1 MSSTLA
7 VSYQFVPATRM
18 DRVAKAWQ
26 AGADALI
33 VDLED
38 AVAAADKPSARAAL
52 AQFLNQ
58 TEQAVWVRCN
68 AVGTP
73 WHAEDLAALRSGT
86 GKAKAGLAGIVLPKT
101 ESCADVAGLG
111 ISTPVLALIESAR
124 GIAQLADITGNKAV
138 TRLAIGTV
146 DLALD
151 LGCIDSWETLLLAR
165 SQLVL
170 HSRLANLP
178 APVDGVTVTI
188 GVPADTG
195 RDARRAREL
204 GFGAKLCI
212 HPSQIAPVHQGFAP
226 TAAQIAWAQKL
237 VALAGDGAAIKIDG
251 QMIDKP
257 VIDRARALLAQVRR
271 G

>member
-1 MSSTLA
+1 MSAPLP

-18 DRVAKAWQ
+18 DRVTKAWQ
-26 AGADALI
+26 AGADAVI

-38 AVAAADKPSARAAL
+38 AVAAADKPVARAAL
-52 AQFLNQ
+52 AEFLKQ
-58 TEQAVWVRCN
+58 AEHAVWVRCN

-73 WHAEDLAALRSGT
+73 WHADDLAALRSG
-86 GKAKAGLAGIVLPKT
+86 GKGLAGIVLPKT
-101 ESCADVAGLG
+101 ESSADVSGLG
-111 ISTPVLALIESAR
+111 LSTPVLALIESAR
-124 GIAQLADITGNKAV
+124 GIAQLADIAGNKAV

-151 LGCIDSWETLLLAR
+151 LGCVDSWETLLLAR
-165 SQLVL
+165 SQVVL
-170 HSRLANLP
+170 HSRLANLA

-188 GVPADTG
+188 GVPADAE

-226 TAAQIAWAQKL
+226 TAAQIAWAEKL

-257 VIDRARALLAQVRR
+257 VIDRARALLAQARR

>member
-1 MSSTLA
+1 MSAPALP

-26 AGADALI
+26 AGADAVI

-38 AVAAADKPSARAAL
+38 AVSAADKAGARAAL
-52 AQFLNQ
+52 VAYLP
-58 TEQAVWVRCN
+58 QATQPVWVRCN
-68 AVGTP
+68 AVGTA
-73 WHAEDLAALRSGT
+73 WHADDLAVLRNART
-86 GKAKAGLAGIVLPKT
+86 GLAGIVLPKT
-101 ESCADVAGLG
+101 ESSADVTGLG
-111 ISTPVLALIESAR
+111 VNLPVLALIESAR
-124 GIAQLADITGNKAV
+124 GIALLADIAANAAV
-138 TRLAIGTV
+138 KRLAIGTV

-151 LGCIDSWETLLLAR
+151 LGCVDSWETLLLAR
-165 SQLVL
+165 SQVVL
-170 HSRLANLP
+170 QSRLANIA

-188 GVPADTG
+188 GQPEDAE

-212 HPSQIAPVHQGFAP
+212 HPSQIGPVHKGFAP
-226 TAAQIAWAQKL
+226 TAAQVAWAEKL

-257 VIDRARALLAQVRR
+257 VIDRARALLAQARR
-271 G
+271 A

>member
-1 MSSTLA
+1 MSAPALP

-26 AGADALI
+26 AGADAVI

-38 AVAAADKPSARAAL
+38 AVSAADKVSARASL
-52 AQFLNQ
+52 VDFLNQ
-58 TEQAVWVRCN
+58 PGQPVWVRCN
-68 AVGTP
+68 AAGSV
-73 WHAEDLAALRSGT
+73 WHADDLAALRAASG
-86 GKAKAGLAGIVLPKT
+86 GLAGIVLPKT
-101 ESCADVAGLG
+101 ESSNDVAGLG
-111 ISTPVLALIESAR
+111 MAVPVLALIESAR
-124 GIAQLADITGNKAV
+124 GIAQLADIASHKSV
-138 TRLAIGTV
+138 QRLAIGTV

-151 LGCIDSWETLLLAR
+151 LGCVDSWETLLMAR
-165 SQLVL
+165 SQVVL
-170 HSRLANLP
+170 QSRLANLA

-188 GVPADTG
+188 GQPEDAE

-212 HPSQIAPVHQGFAP
+212 HPSQIGPVHRGFAP
-226 TAAQIAWAQKL
+226 TAAQVAWAEKL

-257 VIDRARALLAQVRR
+257 VIDRARALLARARR
-271 G
+271 A

>member
-1 MSSTLA
+1 MSASPALP

-26 AGADALI
+26 AGADAVI

-38 AVAAADKPSARAAL
+38 AVSVADKPAARAAL
-52 AQFLNQ
+52 AAFLQ
-58 TEQAVWVRCN
+58 QGETPVWVRCN
-68 AVGTP
+68 AVGTA
-73 WHAEDLAALRSGT
+73 WHGDDLAVLRSA
-86 GKAKAGLAGIVLPKT
+86 GKGLAGIVLPKT
-101 ESCADVAGLG
+101 ESSNDVAELG
-111 ISTPVLALIESAR
+111 MAVPVLALIESAR
-124 GIAQLADITGNKAV
+124 GIAQLADIATNKAV
-138 TRLAIGTV
+138 QRLAIGTV

-151 LGCIDSWETLLLAR
+151 LGCVDSWETLLLAR
-165 SQLVL
+165 SQVVL
-170 HSRLANLP
+170 HSRLANLA

-188 GVPADTG
+188 GRPEDAE

-212 HPSQIAPVHQGFAP
+212 HPSQIGPVHQGFAP
-226 TAAQIAWAQKL
+226 TAAQVAWAEKL

-257 VIDRARALLAQVRR
+257 VIDRARALLARARR
-271 G
+271 SS